1 MKSYKL
7 AHNTIGESEYKS
19 MINFLKKRKYLNQS
33 KITDNFQKNFSKF
46 LKINHSIFV
55 NSGSSANLLIAQ
67 TLLEGKFIKNK
78 TVVLPAVSWSTTVSP
93 YIQLGYKI
101 ILCDCDKENLGL
113 SAIHLEKI
121 CKKYNP
127 GLVKVVNVLGHSNN
141 FKKIENLKKKY
152 NFQIIEDNCESL
164 GSYTGKKFLGTFGLA
179 SSHSFYF
186 GHHISTIEGGMVST
200 NNRNFYNIALS
211 IRSHGWSR
219 DVEKNYKLKLEKKYK
234 VDEFTSLFTFYYT
247 GFNIRSTDFNA
258 NIGIQQLKK
267 IKKIAIKRNQNFNRY
282 KKNLKNFWKQR
293 SDLKINSSFG
303 YATFIKNRLEVYK
316 YLKSKNI
323 ESRPLICGNMAQQPF
338 MYKNKLSFQNL
349 LNSNFIHKYGIYL
362 PNHYNLKNKDVD
374 FITNEFKKKAKPIFF
389 NND

>member
-7 AHNTIGESEYKS
+7 AYNTIGESEYKS
-19 MINFLKKRKYLNQS
+19 MISFLKQRKYLNQS
-33 KITDNFQKNFSKF
+33 KITDKFQKNFSKF

-93 YIQLGYKI
+93 YIQLEYKI

-113 SAIHLEKI
+113 SITHLEKI
-121 CKKYNP
+121 CKKHNP
-127 GLVKVVNVLGHSNN
+127 GLVKVVNVLGHSND
-141 FKKIENLKKKY
+141 FKRIEKLKRKY

-164 GSYTGKKFLGTFGLA
+164 GSFTGKKFLGTFGLA

-211 IRSHGWSR
+211 IRAHGWSR
-219 DVEKNYKLKLEKKYK
+219 DVEKKFKIKLEKKYK

-258 NIGIQQLKK
+258 NIGIEQLKK

-282 KKNLKNFWKQR
+282 KKNLKDFWKQS

-338 MYKNKLSFQNL
+338 LYKKKLSFQNL
-349 LNSNFIHKYGIYL
+349 SNSNFIHKYGIYL
-362 PNHYNLKNKDVD
+362 PNHYNLGNEDVD
-374 FITNEFKKKAKPIFF
+374 FIANEFKKKAKPIFF
-389 NND
+389 KND